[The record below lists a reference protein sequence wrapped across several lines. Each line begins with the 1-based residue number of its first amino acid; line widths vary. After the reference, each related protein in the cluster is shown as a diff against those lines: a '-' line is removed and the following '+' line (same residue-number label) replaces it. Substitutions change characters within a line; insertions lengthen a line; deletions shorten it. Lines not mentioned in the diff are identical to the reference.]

1 MSSPKNEYTLAEM
14 DPERILPRHLHFRDT
29 TCWKKDVHTMS
40 ILLEKFQEDPPG
52 RRTSD
57 VFRQNPRI
65 RPCSAIP
72 REQRTHFRHWLI
84 NTHNIHDYNYSVTGY
99 GAQTRVTWAV
109 TTSEVQCDATFR
121 GGNTGEA

>member
-1 MSSPKNEYTLAEM
+1 
-14 DPERILPRHLHFRDT
+14 
-29 TCWKKDVHTMS
+29 MS

-57 VFRQNPRI
+57 LFRQNPPI

-84 NTHNIHDYNYSVTGY
+84 NAHNIHDYNYSVTGY
-99 GAQTRVTWAV
+99 GAQTSHQY
-109 TTSEVQCDATFR
+109 TSMVA
-121 GGNTGEA
+121 GTGTREPLR